1 MPDASSNNPRRR
13 VLISANAVSPA
24 RGSEP
29 GVGWQVCSRL
39 ARFHDVTVLCAAGV
53 SGPDATCFRDEIT
66 AHGPVPGLTIRYVD
80 PPLLSFLFQRE
91 TALCRRTF
99 YYTGYKSWQRAAY
112 KVAVDLHRE
121 KPFDLIHQLN
131 MTGYREPGYLWKIA
145 APFVWGPVGGAANY
159 PPGFYDLLGRRDR
172 LFYSVRTGTNRLQ
185 SKSKRCRQAAEK
197 SKHVWAIS
205 SEDVDLIRSWGVT
218 AERMLETGATARDAA
233 AVRTY
238 DGTRPLRVVWSGR
251 HLGRKALPIL
261 LQTAAKLKDRV
272 ELVVL
277 GDGPETAAW
286 KSLAASLG
294 VDKIRWTGNLTQADA
309 LAESARADVLAF
321 TSVLEGTPH
330 VVVESLSL
338 GLPVVCHDACGMGA
352 AVTDECGVLI
362 PMRNSEESV
371 AAFTEA
377 LRSLAADPAMV
388 VRLSRGALAR
398 AAELSWDRI
407 AERIAAVYERILE
420 PATSDA
426 GLSGR

>member
-1 MPDASSNNPRRR
+1 MPDPRSTSRRR
-13 VLISANAVSPA
+13 VLVSANAVSPA

-39 ARFHDVTVLCAAGV
+39 AKFHDVTVLCAAGV

-80 PPLLSFLFQRE
+80 PPLLSRLFQRE
-91 TALCRRTF
+91 TTLCRRTV

-112 KVAVDLHRE
+112 KTAVDLHRGR
-121 KPFDLIHQLN
+121 PFDLVHQLN
-131 MTGYREPGYLWKIA
+131 MTGYREPGYLWKID

-159 PPGFYDLLGRRDR
+159 PAGFYDLLGRRDR
-172 LFYSVRTGTNRLQ
+172 LFYSVRTATNRFQ
-185 SKSKRCRQAAEK
+185 SKSKRPRQAAAK
-197 SKHVWAIS
+197 AKHVWAIS
-205 SEDVDLIRSWGVT
+205 AEDVDLIRSWGVS

-261 LQTAAKLKDRV
+261 LHAAAKLKDRI
-272 ELVVL
+272 ELIIL

-294 VDKIRWTGNLTQADA
+294 IDRIRWTGNLTQAEA
-309 LAESARADVLAF
+309 LTESSRADVLAF

-338 GLPVVCHDACGMGA
+338 GLPVICHDACGMGA
-352 AVTDECGVLI
+352 AVTADCGMLI
-362 PMRNSEESV
+362 PMRDSASSV
-371 AAFTEA
+371 AAFAET
-377 LRSLAADPAMV
+377 LKTLADDPAMV

-398 AAELSWDRI
+398 AEELSWDRI
-407 AERIAAVYERILE
+407 AERIADVYDGILQPE
-420 PATSDA
+420 TTGAAPA
-426 GLSGR
+426 GR